1 MESSLTEITVKTCDC
16 YSAYIDSVVKLTI
29 DDLKKIKFMDFETS
43 CYRLF
48 SNIMVKCCF
57 NCLKEKFLKMNI
69 TPVEDSLWF
78 ETPGDG
84 KNIKVTYSSRLG
96 EFLCNKI
103 KISDICCH
111 CQNLIIKHCFLASVF
126 QMAWNEK

>member
-16 YSAYIDSVVKLTI
+16 YSAYIDGVVKLTI
-29 DDLKKIKFMDFETS
+29 DDIKKFKFVDFETS

-69 TPVEDSLWF
+69 TLALVKIRFGLKLQ
-78 ETPGDG
+78 ET
-84 KNIKVTYSSRLG
+84 
-96 EFLCNKI
+96 
-103 KISDICCH
+103 
-111 CQNLIIKHCFLASVF
+111 
-126 QMAWNEK
+126 EKKLKWHIVVV